1 MSIFRAFCRSILLV
15 GWGFYALAA
24 SIPVSLTILY
34 RHPQRPDEAGMT
46 VVENEAKAAAVKDQ
60 LELLG
65 FRVIEIV
72 TAPFGKVVPA
82 I

>member
-1 MSIFRAFCRSILLV
+1 
-15 GWGFYALAA
+15 
-24 SIPVSLTILY
+24 
-34 RHPQRPDEAGMT
+34 MT

-72 TAPFGKVVPA
+72 TAPFGKVAPA